1 MAAGTAC
8 GAAFSPGIM
17 QELRNVVAVA
27 RQACQ
32 IPGIA
37 VAVTVP
43 GKGCRVGASGL
54 ADTAVGVPL
63 TLTDEFPVGSITKTF
78 TATVILQLVQQ
89 GRLSLSAPVSRWV
102 PYVQNA
108 RRITI
113 TMLLDMTSGIYDEP
127 AGQLAQQMA
136 ADPGGTWTPQQVV
149 RLAVAHG
156 RQGPPGTSC
165 YSNANYIILGMIAQA
180 VTGEPIQELITSRV
194 LRPLHLSHTSFPAAA
209 TPPALIAQGYTVDQG
224 VAAIT
229 TAAGSPAD
237 ISVSGAAGAMISTVA
252 DLQIWA
258 RAQATGTLLSPA
270 AQRQRLRLG
279 PALGFFAPLPGTPA
293 PARLPFRYG
302 LGIFSVGGLLGYIG
316 VAPGYTADMFYL
328 PAAKATIIVLANGY
342 NYQFQASA
350 GEPVSGAAAVSI
362 AQIVLPGALTTR
374 T

>member
-1 MAAGTAC
+1 M
-8 GAAFSPGIM
+8 
-17 QELRNVVAVA
+17 
-27 RQACQ
+27 
-32 IPGIA
+32 
-37 VAVTVP
+37 
-43 GKGCRVGASGL
+43 
-54 ADTAVGVPL
+54 
-63 TLTDEFPVGSITKTF
+63 
-78 TATVILQLVQQ
+78 
-89 GRLSLSAPVSRWV
+89 
-102 PYVQNA
+102 
-108 RRITI
+108 
-113 TMLLDMTSGIYDEP
+113 
-127 AGQLAQQMA
+127 
-136 ADPGGTWTPQQVV
+136 

-156 RQGPPGTSC
+156 PQGPPGTSC

-180 VTGEPIQELITSRV
+180 VTGEPIQELITSRI
-194 LRPLHLSHTSFPAAA
+194 LRPLHLLHTSFPAAA

-229 TAAGSPAD
+229 TAADSPAD

-316 VAPGYTADMFYL
+316 VAPGYTADMFCL
-328 PAAKATIIVLANGY
+328 PATKATIIVLANGY

-350 GEPVSGAAAVSI
+350 GEPVSDAAAVSI

>member
-27 RQACQ
+27 RQAYQ
-32 IPGIA
+32 IAGIA

-43 GKGCRVGASGL
+43 GKGCWVGASGL

-89 GRLSLSAPVSRWV
+89 GRLSLSAPISRWV

-156 RQGPPGTSC
+156 PQGPPGTSC

-180 VTGEPIQELITSRV
+180 VTGEPIQELITSRI
-194 LRPLHLSHTSFPAAA
+194 LRPLHVSHTSFPAAA

-229 TAAGSPAD
+229 AAADSPAD

-279 PALGFFAPLPGTPA
+279 PGARVLRAAARHPGPGA
-293 PARLPFRYG
+293 ASVPVRAGNLQRRRPARLHRGRPRLYRG
-302 LGIFSVGGLLGYIG
+302 HV
-316 VAPGYTADMFYL
+316 L
-328 PAAKATIIVLANGY
+328 PARHEGHHHR
-342 NYQFQASA
+342 
-350 GEPVSGAAAVSI
+350 
-362 AQIVLPGALTTR
+362 PGQRL
-374 T
+374 